1 MIISNGPKII
11 SAKFNDKYDYIL
23 LKERPSHNYISLPSK
38 LTQTL
43 FLKVLSNSLKRK
55 RSVFIISSIEGL
67 NLDSLYI
74 NTNKHFFFDQNYIF
88 VNLSIRSKIFKIK
101 SSDELFSFSRMTNL
115 FRDLQVAE

>member
-1 MIISNGPKII
+1 MIISNGSKII
-11 SAKFNDKYDYIL
+11 SAKFNDEYDYIL
-23 LKERPSHNYISLPSK
+23 LNERPSHNYISLPSK

-43 FLKVLSNSLKRK
+43 FLKALSNSLKRK

-101 SSDELFSFSRMTNL
+101 YCDELFSFSRMTNL